1 MIFYFGV
8 AFIIAGIAS
17 LVMTLRKMRRPQAE
31 AVVKEIRMAFVAK
44 DKLKA
49 KQHPHA
55 VVNYTYKS
63 RDYEA
68 FIFLLKRKVQIGD
81 HVTVTFKE
89 DVPETPVMY
98 AKSAEL
104 IGAISLFA
112 AGAVLIYLS
121 YYFMQLLT

>member
-8 AFIIAGIAS
+8 ALIIAGIAS
-17 LVMTLRKMRRPQAE
+17 LVMTLRKMRRPQTE
-31 AVVKEIRMAFVAK
+31 AVIKEIRLEFAAK
-44 DKLKA
+44 DKIKA
-49 KQHPHA
+49 KKHLHA

-81 HVTVTFKE
+81 SVSVTFKE
-89 DVPETPVMY
+89 DAPETPVMY

-104 IGAISLFA
+104 IGAFILLA
-112 AGAVLIYLS
+112 VGAMLIYLS
-121 YYFMQLLT
+121 YYFMQMMS